1 MATLLPAG
9 ATISALASEILRN
22 TRKLPTRQRHYTDT
36 ASSEVVVNRPLVLE
50 YLRFNGIRASL
61 NQVDVLP
68 YDHMGDQYGDSA
80 TIADTPCAPIAK
92 LPRVWPRS
100 TYRKHVVV
108 ASAEVSDAVAYF
120 NMFAQMSKP
129 DCSQPQEPFHGLREA
144 LNNTAPK

>member
-9 ATISALASEILRN
+9 ATISALASEIARN
-22 TRKLPTRQRHYTDT
+22 ARKLPTRQRHYTDP

-80 TIADTPCAPIAK
+80 TIADTPCAPIAE
-92 LPRVWPRS
+92 LPCVPPRS
-100 TYRKHVVV
+100 AYRKHVVV
-108 ASAEVSDAVAYF
+108 TSAEVSAAEAYHSIF
-120 NMFAQMSKP
+120 THMSKP
-129 DCSQPQEPFHGLREA
+129 DCSQPQETFQGLRER

>member
-9 ATISALASEILRN
+9 ATISALAREIARN
-22 TRKLPTRQRHYTDT
+22 ARKLPIRHRHYGDP

-68 YDHMGDQYGDSA
+68 YDHIGDQYGDAA
-80 TIADTPCAPIAK
+80 TIADTPCAPIAE
-92 LPRVWPRS
+92 LPSVLPRS
-100 TYRKHVVV
+100 TYRKHVV
-108 ASAEVSDAVAYF
+108 APSSETSDAEAYHRIF
-120 NMFAQMSKP
+120 THISKP
-129 DCSQPQEPFHGLREA
+129 DCSQPQESFQGLREA